1 MATKRKEVPT
11 SHEPL
16 YKIMI
21 TENYSH
27 RIPDIV
33 QRRVHKA
40 YGIKLSWP
48 WPGPAPFDCFGD
60 PRSAALARHEHTDGF
75 GKARWRIHKPTTDR
89 RDPRDAKTRRDYA
102 LRMFG
107 LK

>member
-48 WPGPAPFDCFGD
+48 WPGPAPFDCLAILAVQLLRD
-60 PRSAALARHEHTDGF
+60 MNIPTALATLVGEYT
-75 GKARWRIHKPTTDR
+75 KPTTDR